1 VSPLAGDPLLTEVVG
16 RDRLAQGSLCPHKNN
31 PTVDL
36 TKRAGVSLAPLVFE
50 RGQRTPIAN
59 NIGAMRRA
67 IEAAGFRLVFEKNG
81 AAAGILRKDAD
92 PDLSGDASN

>member
-1 VSPLAGDPLLTEVVG
+1 
-16 RDRLAQGSLCPHKNN
+16 
-31 PTVDL
+31 
-36 TKRAGVSLAPLVFE
+36 
-50 RGQRTPIAN
+50 
-59 NIGAMRRA
+59 MRRA